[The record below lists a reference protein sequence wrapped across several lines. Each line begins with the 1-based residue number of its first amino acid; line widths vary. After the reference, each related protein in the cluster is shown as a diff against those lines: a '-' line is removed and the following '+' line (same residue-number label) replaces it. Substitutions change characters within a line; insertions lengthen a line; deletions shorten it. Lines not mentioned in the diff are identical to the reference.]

1 MYGTSKM
8 HEFSS
13 SDSFPKL
20 LQIVLSISTF
30 NYNLAH
36 FLSDCLSPLVPNDY
50 SCKGY
55 FFISSQIKNA
65 NLSERFFLFDDVTR
79 LFTNVLLQQ
88 TIDITIN
95 LIFNHNS
102 NLSISKKELKK
113 NFPFCSMIDS
123 FHF

>member
-36 FLSDCLSPLVPNDY
+36 FLSDRLSPLVPNDY

>member
-1 MYGTSKM
+1 MITLAKDT
-8 HEFSS
+8 FS
-13 SDSFPKL
+13 
-20 LQIVLSISTF
+20 
-30 NYNLAH
+30 
-36 FLSDCLSPLVPNDY
+36 FL
-50 SCKGY
+50 
-55 FFISSQIKNA
+55 SQIKNA